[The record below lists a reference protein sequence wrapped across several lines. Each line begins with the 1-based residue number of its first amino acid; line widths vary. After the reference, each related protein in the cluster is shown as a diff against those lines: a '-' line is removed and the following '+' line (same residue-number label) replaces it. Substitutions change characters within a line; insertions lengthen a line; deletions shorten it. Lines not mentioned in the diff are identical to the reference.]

1 METFDTEMV
10 ETFFKQKN
18 LKKTILKGSK
28 YELKN
33 ARLTLDYKEDYKLL
47 KKIVEIKGGFAS
59 REEINNFLRKNKHLL
74 KINFKKKLDWK
85 RKQRAFK
92 FPVIKYNA

>member
-1 METFDTEMV
+1 MRVGRLAERQLKKVYKYLLKFGKKMETFDTEMV

-47 KKIVEIKGGFAS
+47 KK
-59 REEINNFLRKNKHLL
+59 LL
-74 KINFKKKLDWK
+74 KKKVVLLLERKLII
-85 RKQRAFK
+85 F
-92 FPVIKYNA
+92 